1 MIKEKIIDREYLE
14 KLDKELEMIPLTF
27 DPIFK
32 GVFGNNIDLL
42 KRFLNEVLELDLDVR
57 EMNVRL
63 LNTELPKQNIR
74 EYQKRIDIYLCIN
87 NNIYIDIE
95 INRSNFNRVKL
106 RNYLYGSKTY
116 SMLLESG
123 DNISELED
131 KYFWQL
137 NLNTEDKSVD
147 YGEDIIVRYSL
158 TKKSVYLDQDKI
170 VLKFL
175 EYYKKLYYTDK
186 NELNEAGIWLAGL
199 MSTNFV
205 ELFDIYSNI
214 LESDDLS
221 NFIKDVIDMSL
232 DNFNIHEWEKE
243 KLDALVY
250 YNHYKDGL
258 SEGFEDGFEQGV
270 EENTINTIKEML
282 KNNASYEFISKIYCV
297 ISLADLL
304 LILFPFFNDL

>member
-1 MIKEKIIDREYLE
+1 MIKERIINREYLK
-14 KLDKELEMIPLTF
+14 KLDKEIEMIPLTF

-232 DNFNIHEWEKE
+232 ENFNIHEWEKE

-258 SEGFEDGFEQGV
+258 SEGFED
-270 EENTINTIKEML
+270 
-282 KNNASYEFISKIYCV
+282 
-297 ISLADLL
+297 
-304 LILFPFFNDL
+304 

>member
-1 MIKEKIIDREYLE
+1 
-14 KLDKELEMIPLTF
+14 MIPLTF

-57 EMNVRL
+57 EINVRL

-95 INRSNFNRVKL
+95 INRSNFKRVKL

-170 VLKFL
+170 VLKFP
-175 EYYKKLYYTDK
+175 
-186 NELNEAGIWLAGL
+186 
-199 MSTNFV
+199 
-205 ELFDIYSNI
+205 
-214 LESDDLS
+214 
-221 NFIKDVIDMSL
+221 
-232 DNFNIHEWEKE
+232 
-243 KLDALVY
+243 
-250 YNHYKDGL
+250 
-258 SEGFEDGFEQGV
+258 
-270 EENTINTIKEML
+270 
-282 KNNASYEFISKIYCV
+282 
-297 ISLADLL
+297 
-304 LILFPFFNDL
+304 LILQKIILY